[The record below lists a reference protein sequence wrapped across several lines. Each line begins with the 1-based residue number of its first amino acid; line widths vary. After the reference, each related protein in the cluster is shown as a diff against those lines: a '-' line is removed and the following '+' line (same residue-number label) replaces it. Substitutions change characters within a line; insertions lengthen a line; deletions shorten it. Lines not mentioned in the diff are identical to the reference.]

1 MVAQT
6 TDGRATLESVAVRAR
21 VSRQTVSNALHRPQ
35 VLSPDTLVRV
45 RRAIDELGYRPNRN
59 AQSLRT
65 GESRLIGLR
74 VDPVQTPS
82 GGVLDR
88 FLHALAEGSREHG
101 YQLLVFAPQAPQDEL
116 SGYRDLLTTM
126 TVDAFV
132 LTNTH
137 QDDPR
142 LAFLAERGTPVV
154 SFGRPWG
161 AEDDHHWVDVDGA
174 AGTRGAVDH
183 LVGQGHRRIAF
194 LGWPSGS
201 DVGEDR
207 RSGWASGLRHHGLDQ
222 GPEATAAEDLDQAR
236 TAAHSLLASS
246 ADRPTAVVCAS
257 DVLAVGVLHALRRLG
272 LRAGGDVAVTGF
284 DDSPAA
290 SLIDPALSSVRQPLE
305 QVAAQVVR
313 VLGALLPGRPAPR
326 PRAPSGVLVP
336 PRLVVRDSS
345 LAIARATA
353 PPVRSQAPHHTEE
366 IA

>member
-6 TDGRATLESVAVRAR
+6 IDGRATLESVAREAR

-45 RRAIDELGYRPNRN
+45 QRAIDALGYRPNRN

-74 VDPVQTPS
+74 VDPVPTLS

-101 YQLLVFAPQAPQDEL
+101 YQLLVFAPQSPDDEL

-137 QDDPR
+137 QGDPR
-142 LAFLAERGTPVV
+142 LGFLAERGTPVV

-174 AGTRGAVDH
+174 AGTHQAVDH
-183 LVGQGHRRIAF
+183 LVAQGHRRIAF
-194 LGWPSGS
+194 LGWPTGS
-201 DVGEDR
+201 DVGDDR
-207 RSGWASGLRHHGLDQ
+207 RAGWAAALRAHGLPA
-222 GPEATAAEDLDQAR
+222 GPEATAAEALDLAR
-236 TAAHSLLASS
+236 AAALGLLTGS

-257 DVLAVGVLHALRRLG
+257 DVLAVGVLHALHRLG
-272 LRAGGDVAVTGF
+272 LRAGADVAVTGF

-290 SLIDPALSSVRQPLE
+290 SLSDPALSSVRQPLE
-305 QVAAQVVR
+305 QVAAEVVR
-313 VLGALLPGRPAPR
+313 VLGALLPRRPMPPPER
-326 PRAPSGVLVP
+326 PSGVLVEP
-336 PRLVVRDSS
+336 TLVVRESS
-345 LAIARATA
+345 RARATEA
-353 PPVRSQAPHHTEE
+353 TDRPPAQHPTEE
-366 IA
+366 NA

>member
-1 MVAQT
+1 MAQT
-6 TDGRATLESVAVRAR
+6 TDGRATLESVAHRAR

-35 VLSPDTLVRV
+35 VLNPDTLVRV
-45 RRAIDELGYRPNRN
+45 RQAIDELGYRPNRN

-101 YQLLVFAPQAPQDEL
+101 YQLLVFSPQSPDDEL

-137 QDDPR
+137 RVDPR

-174 AGTRGAVDH
+174 AGTRQAVDH
-183 LVGQGHRRIAF
+183 LVAQGHRQIAF
-194 LGWPSGS
+194 LGWPTGS
-201 DVGEDR
+201 DVGDDR
-207 RSGWASGLRHHGLDQ
+207 RAGWAGALRDHGLDL
-222 GPEATAAEDLDQAR
+222 GPEAVSAEELGQAR
-236 TAAHSLLASS
+236 SAALGLLAGIG
-246 ADRPTAVVCAS
+246 DRPTAVVCAS
-257 DVLAVGVLHALRRLG
+257 DVLAVGALHTLRRLG
-272 LRAGGDVAVTGF
+272 LRAGADVAVTGF

-290 SLIDPALSSVRQPLE
+290 ALIDPGLSSVRQPLE
-305 QVAAQVVR
+305 QVASEVVR
-313 VLGALLPGRPAPR
+313 VLGALLPGRPMPPPER
-326 PRAPSGVLVP
+326 PSGVLVEP
-336 PRLVVRDSS
+336 LLVVRESS
-345 LAIARATA
+345 QATA
-353 PPVRSQAPHHTEE
+353 TEPIDCSPAPHPTEE